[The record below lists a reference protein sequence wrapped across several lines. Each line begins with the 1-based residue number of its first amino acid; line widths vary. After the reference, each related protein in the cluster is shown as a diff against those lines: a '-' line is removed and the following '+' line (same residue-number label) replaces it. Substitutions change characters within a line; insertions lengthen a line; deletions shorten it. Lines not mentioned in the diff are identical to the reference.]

1 MVSHC
6 IDCTLTQPG
15 AVQYCVVHC
24 APCNALQF
32 GLVVPC
38 RGLQCSLVVPCIAV
52 WWCRA
57 PCLVVQCREVHC
69 RGAVPWWWNLPMDS
83 LSEQGIKHTHPPSP
97 LPVITFPAI
106 SFSKHSTLHFQS
118 KSHLNSLEITPK
130 EISQQSE
137 QLDKLRGFLCYQK
150 LKEKENRV
158 RITNKKFFSHI
169 FTKNEVKI
177 KKEEI
182 LTFYHF
188 WPSLPYLNLLNL
200 SQNIGLQE
208 AVAK

>member
-15 AVQYCVVHC
+15 AVQYCAVHC
-24 APCNALQF
+24 ALL
-32 GLVVPC
+32 LVMHCSSAWWC
-38 RGLQCSLVVPCIAV
+38 RAVDCIAV

>member
-1 MVSHC
+1 MVLHC
-6 IDCTLTQPG
+6 IDCTLSQPG

-38 RGLQCSLVVPCIAV
+38 RGLHCSLVVPCIAV
-52 WWCRA
+52 RWCRVVVHCIAVRWWCR
-57 PCLVVQCREVHC
+57 
-69 RGAVPWWWNLPMDS
+69 AVPWWWNLPMDS

-130 EISQQSE
+130 KISQQSE
-137 QLDKLRGFLCYQK
+137 QLDKLRGLLSYKK
-150 LKEKENRV
+150 LNQ
-158 RITNKKFFSHI
+158 
-169 FTKNEVKI
+169 I
-177 KKEEI
+177 KRKR
-182 LTFYHF
+182 
-188 WPSLPYLNLLNL
+188 
-200 SQNIGLQE
+200 
-208 AVAK
+208 K